1 MIKNKKV
8 VDLSHTLLPGQE
20 EYKLEVKNKFV
31 DELLPGYHRPKGSWY
46 IMSEVTMWSHVGTHI
61 EAPYHYLKEGMDVSE
76 IPLSRLMG
84 EAVILDFSY
93 KKTNQAI
100 EREEL
105 EARGKEV
112 QEHDIVILKTGL
124 DKNYRTPL
132 AHHRPYLTPE
142 ATQWLVEKKIS
153 CLATDASGFE
163 VRGIDSQPNHELLF
177 KNNIPVIEHL
187 TNLEK
192 LTKKRVFLIALCW
205 KVRGLDSS
213 PVRVIAI
220 EE

>member
-1 MIKNKKV
+1 VIKNKKV

-31 DELLPGYHRPKGSWY
+31 DELLPGYHRPEGSWY

-84 EAVILDFSY
+84 EAVILDFSH

-105 EARGKEV
+105 EAIGKEV
-112 QEHDIVILKTGL
+112 QEDDIVILKTGL
-124 DKNYRTPL
+124 DKNYRTSL
-132 AHHRPYLTPE
+132 AHHRPYLAPE